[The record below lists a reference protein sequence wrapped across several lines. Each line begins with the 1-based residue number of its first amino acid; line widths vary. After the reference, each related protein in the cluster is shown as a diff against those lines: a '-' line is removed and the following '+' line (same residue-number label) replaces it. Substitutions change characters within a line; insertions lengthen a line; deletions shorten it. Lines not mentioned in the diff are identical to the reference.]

1 MTDSKR
7 KPLSRSRRAN
17 ASWQLARVTLITA
30 AVLAGISNA
39 NAQALCQVGTTAQ
52 DYVFTGGEQSYV
64 VPPGV
69 DQIAIQ
75 AFGAQGN
82 GGVFVAGAGS
92 TGGLGG
98 SASGTLDT
106 AAGQSLYVY
115 VGGQGNS
122 FNGGGSGGVGNAN
135 SRAGGN
141 GGGASDVR
149 AGGNTIG
156 ARVIVAGGGGGGGG
170 QATNNGTQGNGGN
183 GGAGGG
189 DAGGNGANGLDAPTV
204 TGGGGQGGQAGVGGA
219 QGVGCSFAA
228 GTPGNGT
235 TGLGGN
241 GFSIPGG
248 WFAGA
253 GGGGGGGDVVGGGG
267 GGGTA
272 GTVMCTLND
281 TGAGGGGAGGTSAAF
296 AGISGFASS
305 NGVRSGNGF
314 VRLCIPATAQNLSF
328 SAQPGQT
335 FSLGGT
341 FSISP
346 LADNSGPHSSNPILY
361 SSVTPGVCT
370 VSGTTVSMVSPGT
383 CTLEARQAGDTVYT
397 AATPVSQSVLIA
409 SAPQNLSFS
418 AQPDQTF
425 SPGGTFA
432 ISPLAVNLGPHSGNP
447 ILYSSVTPGV
457 CTVSGT
463 TVSMVSPGTCTLE
476 ASQAGD
482 TVYAAATPVSQSVLI
497 ASAPVAAVAV
507 PTLGVWGLLGMGLLI
522 LGAAGT
528 VLRPRRS

>member
-1 MTDSKR
+1 MADSR
-7 KPLSRSRRAN
+7 GKPFSSNRQVN
-17 ASWQLARVTLITA
+17 APWWVARVTMVTIAGLS
-30 AVLAGISNA
+30 GISNA
-39 NAQALCQVGTTAQ
+39 TAQAMCQAGTTAQ

-64 VPPGV
+64 VPAGV

-92 TGGLGG
+92 TGGLGA
-98 SASGTLDT
+98 SASGTLNT
-106 AAGQSLYVY
+106 AAGQSLFVY

-122 FNGGGSGGVGNAN
+122 FNGGGLGGVGNAN
-135 SRAGGN
+135 TRAGGN

-156 ARVIVAGGGGGGGG
+156 SRVIVAGGGGGGGG
-170 QATNNGTQGNGGN
+170 QATNSGTQANGGD

-189 DAGGNGANGLDAPTV
+189 GAGGNGANGVDAPTL

-241 GFSIPGG
+241 GFSIPAN

-253 GGGGGGGDVVGGGG
+253 GGGGGGGAVVGGGG

-272 GTVMCTLND
+272 GTVMCTLNN

-335 FSLGGT
+335 FSSGGT

-346 LADNSGPHSSNPILY
+346 LAVNS
-361 SSVTPGVCT
+361 
-370 VSGTTVSMVSPGT
+370 
-383 CTLEARQAGDTVYT
+383 
-397 AATPVSQSVLIA
+397 
-409 SAPQNLSFS
+409 
-418 AQPDQTF
+418 
-425 SPGGTFA
+425 
-432 ISPLAVNLGPHSGNP
+432 GPHSGNP

-463 TVSMVSPGTCTLE
+463 TVSMVSPGACTLE
-476 ASQAGD
+476 ARQAGN
-482 TVYAAATPVSQSVLI
+482 TVYTAATPVSRSVLI
-497 ASAPVAAVAV
+497 ALAPVAAVAV

-522 LGAAGT
+522 MGATGAA
-528 VLRPRRS
+528 LRPRRS